1 MGIWLQY
8 QFFILIKYPLS
19 REMNK
24 KCYRI
29 IFCHAKNMFIVVAE
43 NAKTRI
49 KNVGQRP
56 VSRKAKSKAVPFE
69 ELWSIK
75 ALVAAMSCFMA
86 FSPVYANIQ
95 VDHQV
100 GQNQQA
106 VIGLGQNQQKENI
119 PVVNIQTAKNGISHN
134 VYSQF
139 DVNQSG
145 VVLNNSRN
153 GAASVLV
160 GHVSANPF
168 LNTGE
173 ARLILNEVNSRNPS
187 KLHGNIEVAGQHAD
201 VVIANPSG
209 IEIQGGGFINVN
221 RATLTT
227 GSPQFNVDGTLKQ
240 FMVNQGKITVNG
252 TPDGSGLGGNDN
264 NAEYVD
270 IYSRALEVNAK
281 VHANQSIQVVA
292 GTHTVS
298 EDLSSIVPIQT
309 QDTAATIAIDIKQLG
324 GMYANNIYLIGNEK
338 GLGVSNAGTLA
349 AANNLIITSTGKV
362 THSGTIS
369 SLNKQGGGVSIR
381 TDGDQAD
388 IEIRGNIQSYDTTNI
403 DSGNNLNLSSGNITV
418 NANPKIKNSSAL
430 VIGAKGKLDVASG
443 TKIQN
448 LSQTGDVYGYA
459 KDIALAQDA
468 DIQSKNGVVSLH
480 ADENFTA
487 MKDVKLLAGQDLNLR
502 SNNNLTLS
510 GGALQA
516 TNGSI
521 NIQNLK
527 KQNNTLSLE
536 DTRLEVGKNINIS
549 SANDVS
555 LKNLNLNVKNSSEK
569 GSEVNVQSGANLVW
583 HNQDQPFSN
592 VFGQIQFIAAN
603 TLTVQGAGAGS
614 ILKANDGLHFYAKE
628 ISTKDIELGGTGT
641 SEVNIISEGGDIHL
655 DQGTKLVA
663 DQGNINVNA
672 LTGNI
677 AAQSLTASSLGAI
690 SVIANKNV
698 DLIAMSSETA
708 VEGATSKNIHY
719 APSMITAEKG
729 INIASINSG
738 DVGLD
743 TIHLDA
749 KNGDIQL
756 QAKQSIHL
764 KRRADVNQLKND
776 DGTYTAKDTDL
787 WSELKGQNI
796 HITSGMQS
804 NLSKSKVKATKDII
818 LEARGLQLLEDLSL
832 ESAQN
837 IILHS
842 DSIQKIWSLNSH
854 SSGHTAISS
863 KAGLYINADD
873 MHGNWMPSESVD
885 LRADGVL
892 SLVSGGEQLQQDLNL
907 NAGAILIKSGTYLN
921 AHGSVEASA
930 VGSTLLAKNS
940 ELKKLNGHLSIQ
952 AKENLTLEVPYKQTF
967 SALEDMDLI
976 SEAGGLFLQGE
987 NGFAGNDPKRV
998 AHLTTE
1004 KGAIHLQGTKVN
1016 LQGTQLTASK
1026 DISVISTK
1034 NDLTIDG
1041 VKNSFTNL
1049 NFKEKAEAEKPR
1061 QADLIKEMDTFRASQ
1076 EYLNYQEKLK
1086 KANELINIG
1095 KEYMSS
1101 AHGYMALGWKQMKD
1115 DGEKDLANIKETN
1128 KELIAKEDQ
1137 LQTQIDQENA
1147 AVTFFESL
1155 SSGQQ
1160 HSAAVIASNL
1170 GNINLISAQ
1179 GLSIGGS
1186 SIDAKKGRV
1195 NLEAAGTLA
1204 EQEHQIQGQY
1214 KNDQPNSVKQGK
1226 IKSSIIIDATQDSYE
1241 LGQTTDDNY
1250 NWRSPVNI
1258 TTINAEQGV
1267 KIKSTGTAVTDNLVL
1282 QGVGITSEHGDV
1294 DIEAHK
1300 NIIFDVAVENNYDK
1314 SKSIETKRKWYGSK
1328 KTITTLSK
1336 ADRSN
1341 GSAVRIDANNIN
1353 IKSQEKNTP
1362 EMQGQDRTSI
1372 DMYSSQLAAHGGK
1385 INIQAGG
1392 DLNFLT
1398 ADDVSLQTTDISKK
1412 SSFIGIKY
1420 NKSNTTNTRNINTEL
1435 PATLK
1440 ADYIGTKSG
1449 FDTRLKGTVFDY
1461 LDGASIEAG
1470 GTILLEAAS
1479 NTIAETLKKRSNS
1492 VAWQVMQDKGAV
1504 TQTAQLPSFN
1514 GPVAPVFKAKGGLM
1528 VQIPIGEKDN
1538 NKKELREEIIKLANQ
1553 PGNQYLKDLINR
1565 DDVDWQKIVL
1575 AQKDWNYKQQGLTG
1589 AGAAIIAIIIAIC
1602 TYGAGSAAAG
1612 AIGASSTGAT
1622 SAMAQAA
1629 ITTLS
1634 TQTSISLINNGGDI
1648 GQTLKDLG
1656 SKESVKSLAASVV
1669 TAGLMSQLSTA
1680 FNITLTNEVANKA
1693 VNNFVQEFSST
1704 LISTSV
1710 QGGSLSENLKA
1721 ALLAGVSSTAQGQLA
1736 MQIKGLENKDYLLH
1750 KLAHAAA
1757 GCAVGA
1763 LQKSCEAG
1771 AIGAVVGEIVAS
1783 SIATPDDFKTFDELT
1798 AHQKKVRDLSKLAAG
1813 VVAAYSGYDV
1823 NVAANSAETAIRN
1836 NRQLHEEEIKRI
1848 DILAKGD
1855 SSKKDRLTI
1864 AACAL
1869 IKCSAGLDPET
1880 LEYKFLSQ
1888 IETLGKTQAY
1898 EAERKLL
1905 SQQKFNYDYAVLGMN
1920 TQWHG
1925 TDQLFQYSAVDSSLD
1940 VADRLDAKYSL
1951 VERGS
1956 GALTLVGGAVGVAA
1970 SGATA
1975 TTCVTGFGCVAA
1987 GMGLLTS
1994 ADYVHIGLDKV
2005 ITGKSQNTLGA
2016 MAISQ
2021 VTGMPLETA
2030 ESLYSALNLAGTTL
2044 RVQAGI
2050 KAGLGTSLFSAKS
2063 CGGIA
2068 CFTAGTLI
2076 ETSLGLKAIE
2086 QFKGGELIW
2095 SRDEL
2100 SLEYGYRPVIAT
2112 KVTDQQPIFHVIV
2125 QDQSG
2130 QTETLET
2137 TAEHPFWLKDFGWI
2151 KASLLRSGMTLLDR
2165 NNQELTVRQ
2174 QLLIPHTLHTVYN
2187 IEVDGFH
2194 TYHVGELGV
2203 WVHNANCCDVT
2214 RAQLEK
2220 AYSKMEDKYFGPNGE
2235 VYAINPFTNQKV
2247 QINKTVT
2254 IQGKTYAINPL
2265 TEKLEDATKIQ
2276 VSVDHILPQS
2286 AFEKIAN
2293 FDKLPKKTQ
2302 EKLMND
2308 PENLQPIWAKGNSSK
2323 GGRVET
2329 ETTGWLHW
2337 ASKPISL
2344 DYRKALQEIQDRMR
2358 DNVKHELAKLNIERR

>member
-1 MGIWLQY
+1 M
-8 QFFILIKYPLS
+8 
-19 REMNK
+19 
-24 KCYRI
+24 
-29 IFCHAKNMFIVVAE
+29 
-43 NAKTRI
+43 
-49 KNVGQRP
+49 
-56 VSRKAKSKAVPFE
+56 
-69 ELWSIK
+69 
-75 ALVAAMSCFMA
+75 
-86 FSPVYANIQ
+86 
-95 VDHQV
+95 
-100 GQNQQA
+100 
-106 VIGLGQNQQKENI
+106 
-119 PVVNIQTAKNGISHN
+119 
-134 VYSQF
+134 
-139 DVNQSG
+139 
-145 VVLNNSRN
+145 
-153 GAASVLV
+153 
-160 GHVSANPF
+160 
-168 LNTGE
+168 
-173 ARLILNEVNSRNPS
+173 
-187 KLHGNIEVAGQHAD
+187 
-201 VVIANPSG
+201 
-209 IEIQGGGFINVN
+209 
-221 RATLTT
+221 
-227 GSPQFNVDGTLKQ
+227 
-240 FMVNQGKITVNG
+240 
-252 TPDGSGLGGNDN
+252 
-264 NAEYVD
+264 
-270 IYSRALEVNAK
+270 
-281 VHANQSIQVVA
+281 
-292 GTHTVS
+292 
-298 EDLSSIVPIQT
+298 
-309 QDTAATIAIDIKQLG
+309 
-324 GMYANNIYLIGNEK
+324 
-338 GLGVSNAGTLA
+338 
-349 AANNLIITSTGKV
+349 
-362 THSGTIS
+362 
-369 SLNKQGGGVSIR
+369 
-381 TDGDQAD
+381 
-388 IEIRGNIQSYDTTNI
+388 
-403 DSGNNLNLSSGNITV
+403 
-418 NANPKIKNSSAL
+418 
-430 VIGAKGKLDVASG
+430 
-443 TKIQN
+443 
-448 LSQTGDVYGYA
+448 
-459 KDIALAQDA
+459 
-468 DIQSKNGVVSLH
+468 
-480 ADENFTA
+480 
-487 MKDVKLLAGQDLNLR
+487 
-502 SNNNLTLS
+502 
-510 GGALQA
+510 
-516 TNGSI
+516 
-521 NIQNLK
+521 
-527 KQNNTLSLE
+527 
-536 DTRLEVGKNINIS
+536 
-549 SANDVS
+549 
-555 LKNLNLNVKNSSEK
+555 
-569 GSEVNVQSGANLVW
+569 
-583 HNQDQPFSN
+583 
-592 VFGQIQFIAAN
+592 
-603 TLTVQGAGAGS
+603 
-614 ILKANDGLHFYAKE
+614 
-628 ISTKDIELGGTGT
+628 
-641 SEVNIISEGGDIHL
+641 

-677 AAQSLTASSLGAI
+677 AAQSLTASTLGAI

-698 DLIAMSSETA
+698 DLIAKSSETA
-708 VEGATSKNIHY
+708 VEGATAKNIHY
-719 APSMITAEKG
+719 APSTITAEKG
-729 INIASINSG
+729 INIASINRG
-738 DVGLD
+738 DVRLD

-749 KNGDIQL
+749 KKGDIQL

-764 KRRADVNQLKND
+764 KRRTDVNQLKSE
-776 DGTYTAKDTDL
+776 DGTYTAKHTDL
-787 WSELKGQNI
+787 WSELRGQNI
-796 HITSGMQS
+796 YIKS
-804 NLSKSKVKATKDII
+804 NGAN
-818 LEARGLQLLEDLSL
+818 DLSWAKL
-832 ESAQN
+832 NATGEIIAQTRGTQFLYGLYLN
-837 IILHS
+837 STQNTVLHA
-842 DSIQKIWSLNSH
+842 DAGQEIWSLDSH
-854 SSGHTAISS
+854 SAGHTAVSS
-863 KAGLYINADD
+863 RAGLYINAKEVANDWSPT
-873 MHGNWMPSESVD
+873 GLVNFN
-885 LRADGVL
+885 ADGVL
-892 SLVSGGEQLQQDLNL
+892 SLVSGTEQLQQNAHYK
-907 NAGAILIKSGTYLN
+907 AGAVLIESGGIFAIGKNINT
-921 AHGSVEASA
+921 SA
-930 VGSTLLAKNS
+930 VGSVLLANS
-940 ELKKLNGHLSIQ
+940 KELKQLNGNLSIQ
-952 AKENLTLEVPYKQTF
+952 IEKDLTLDPFQHTL
-967 SALEDMDLI
+967 SAIGDIELI
-976 SEAGGLFLQGE
+976 SKTDALTLKGVGGDKGNGSERVINVSTENGGIYLQG
-987 NGFAGNDPKRV
+987 A
-998 AHLTTE
+998 
-1004 KGAIHLQGTKVN
+1004 KVN
-1016 LQGTQLTASK
+1016 LQGTQLNAAK
-1026 DISVISTK
+1026 DLNIISTK

-1137 LQTQIDQENA
+1137 LQTQIDQANA

-1226 IKSSIIIDATQDSYE
+1226 INSSIIIDATQDSYE
-1241 LGQTTDDNY
+1241 LGQATDDHY

-1258 TTINAEQGV
+1258 TTINADQGV
-1267 KIKSTGTAVTDNLVL
+1267 KIKTTGTALTDNLVL

-1294 DIEAHK
+1294 DIQAHK
-1300 NIIFDVAVENNYDK
+1300 NIIFDVAVENSYDK

-1328 KTITTLSK
+1328 KTITTLSTT
-1336 ADRSN
+1336 DRSN
-1341 GSAVRIDANNIN
+1341 GSAVSIDANNIN

-1362 EMQGQDRTSI
+1362 EMLGQDRTSI

-1461 LDGASIEAG
+1461 LEGASIEAG
-1470 GTILLEAAS
+1470 GTILVEAAS
-1479 NTIAETLKKRSNS
+1479 NTIAETLKRRSNT
-1492 VAWQVMQDKGAV
+1492 VVWQSMQDQGAV
-1504 TQTAQLPSFN
+1504 TQTAKLPNFN
-1514 GPVAPVFKAKGGLM
+1514 GPVAAVFKAKGGLM

-1565 DDVDWQKIVL
+1565 DDVDWQKIIL
-1575 AQKDWNYKQQGLTG
+1575 AQKDWSFKQQGLTG
-1589 AGAAIIAIIIAIC
+1589 AGAALIAIIVAIC

-1612 AIGASSTGAT
+1612 AIGASSSGAT

-1629 ITTLS
+1629 ITSLS
-1634 TQTSISLINNGGDI
+1634 TQSSISLINNGGDI
-1648 GQTLKDLG
+1648 GKTLKDLG
-1656 SKESVKSLAASVV
+1656 TKDSVKSLAASVL

-1680 FNITLTNEVANKA
+1680 FHVNLSNEVTSRA

-1721 ALLAGVSSTAQGQLA
+1721 ALVAGVSSSAQGQLA

-1771 AIGAVVGEIVAS
+1771 AIGAVVGEIIAS

-1798 AHQKKVRDLSKLAAG
+1798 AHQKQVRDLSKLAAG
-1813 VVAAYSGYDV
+1813 VVAAYAGYDV

-1836 NRQLHEEEIKRI
+1836 NRQLHEVEIKRI
-1848 DILAKGD
+1848 DILAKGN
-1855 SSKKDRLTI
+1855 SSTKDRLTI

-1869 IKCSAGLDPET
+1869 IQCSAGLDPES
-1880 LEYKFLSQ
+1880 LEYKLLAQ
-1888 IETLGKTQAY
+1888 IEKLGKTQAY

-1905 SQQKFNYDYAVLGMN
+1905 SQQKFNYDYAVLGIK
-1920 TQWHG
+1920 TQWKG
-1925 TDQLFQYSAVDSSLD
+1925 TDQLFQYSTMDSGLD

-1951 VERGS
+1951 VARGD
-1956 GALTLVGGAVGVAA
+1956 GALTLVVGAAGVAA

-1975 TTCVTGFGCVAA
+1975 TTCMTGFGCLAA

-1994 ADYVHIGLDKV
+1994 ADYIRTGLDKV

-2021 VTGMPLETA
+2021 VTGMSLGTA
-2030 ESLYSALNLAGTTL
+2030 ESLYSVLNLAGTTE
-2044 RVQAGI
+2044 RVHSGV
-2050 KAGLGTSLFSAKS
+2050 KAGLGASLFSAKS
-2063 CGGIA
+2063 CGSIA

-2076 ETSLGLKAIE
+2076 ETNLGLKAIE

-2100 SLEYGYRPVIAT
+2100 SLEYAYRPVIAT
-2112 KVTDQQPIFHVIV
+2112 KVTDQQLIFQVMV
-2125 QDQSG
+2125 QNQFGQS
-2130 QTETLET
+2130 ETLET

-2151 KASLLRSGMTLLDR
+2151 KASLLQSGMTLLDR

-2174 QLLIPHTLHTVYN
+2174 QMLIPHALHTVYN

-2235 VYAINPFTNQKV
+2235 VYAINPFTNEKV

-2254 IQGKTYAINPL
+2254 IQGKDYAINPL

-2286 AFEKIAN
+2286 AFEKITN

-2308 PENLQPIWAKGNSSK
+2308 PENLQPIWGRANSSK

-2329 ETTGWLHW
+2329 ETTGWSHW

-2344 DYRKALQEIQDRMR
+2344 DYRKQLEVIQKKMR
-2358 DNVKHELAKLNIERR
+2358 DNVKREFEKLNIERR